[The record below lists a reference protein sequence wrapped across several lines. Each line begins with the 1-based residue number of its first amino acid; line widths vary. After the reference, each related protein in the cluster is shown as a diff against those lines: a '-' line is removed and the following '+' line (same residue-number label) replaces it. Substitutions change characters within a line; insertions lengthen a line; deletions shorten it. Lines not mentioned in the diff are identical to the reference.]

1 MVFFHPWE
9 QIFARHAIKILQ
21 DRGEPSATVIHPRM
35 SVGLRAGKPERDQCS
50 PECELCIQ
58 IHRELGGGGGGG
70 REQLQQIEVCGQ
82 ISVANAGL
90 RFSLN
95 TVPYCNASQWLSN
108 PNIIVDSERPALN
121 ENAPVNLYPLRR
133 AIYKITIYFFLMWRL
148 RKFLSWNCRP

>member
-1 MVFFHPWE
+1 MHPDS
-9 QIFARHAIKILQ
+9 QR
-21 DRGEPSATVIHPRM
+21 V
-35 SVGLRAGKPERDQCS
+35 
-50 PECELCIQ
+50 
-58 IHRELGGGGGGG
+58 GGGGGGG